1 MASIVAHGSDLLHIT
16 VAMMVLTI
24 LAVIL
29 RFLTRARS
37 KAPFAADDWWVVAS
51 LAVFIVYMSLQIH
64 SKRFDHLSEL
74 LLKRSN

>member
-1 MASIVAHGSDLLHIT
+1 MASIIAHGDDLLHVT

-24 LAVIL
+24 LAVFL

-37 KAPFAADDWWVVAS
+37 KASFAADDWWVVAS

-64 SKRFDHLSEL
+64 SKRFNHLHGPL
-74 LLKRSN
+74 LRSK